1 MLKTYSSGA
10 RLTTLVEALIKT
22 KILVTIGPSSSSQE
36 VVESFVKEG
45 VSGVRINFSHGDPS
59 TWDSYVKS
67 LVEASEKYGQYPALM
82 GDLPGAQAR
91 IEVAEAFQVRKGEV
105 VPLLVRREGVEEKK
119 AILIKSAKLLE
130 KLDVGDVVLVDD
142 GRLKFIA
149 KDVSSEGAQLI
160 SLSDGVLGPRKTIVI
175 EGKEHEQS
183 FLTEKSIEILKYAV
197 SRGFT
202 YLMLSYVR
210 SRRDVRLVK
219 DVLRGIGGSDVGL
232 IAKVETRS
240 AYENLAGVIS
250 ESDAILIARGDL
262 GMHFGLEEIPG
273 IQNSITS
280 RVREVGKPVIVAT
293 QLMESMVNNPQ
304 PTRSEV
310 VDVVNCVKEGVDAV
324 LLTGET
330 AVGKYP
336 VEAVKW
342 LKKIISTAEKSLS
355 LPSEYR
361 RTVQADVRDKYTLGL
376 VLLAESLGAKLL
388 VYTVSG
394 SMPSRISKYRPQVEV
409 YAGTSSKPIVRKLSI
424 YYGINALLIN
434 DSKTYE
440 EGLKDLYGKL
450 LEMGVLS
457 YGDIVILTYGS
468 KDRLNNYLRIFEV
481 ISSATS
487 V

>member
-1 MLKTYSSGA
+1 M
-10 RLTTLVEALIKT
+10 IKT

-36 VVESFVKEG
+36 VIESFMKER

-67 LVEASEKYGQYPALM
+67 LLEASEKYEHYPALI
-82 GDLPGAQAR
+82 GDLPGAQVR
-91 IEVAEAFQVRKGEV
+91 VNVVEAFQVRKGDV
-105 VPLLVRREGVEEKK
+105 VPLLVRKEGVGEGK
-119 AILIKSAKLLE
+119 AILIESAKFFE

-160 SLSDGVLGPRKTIVI
+160 SLSDGVVGPRKTIVI
-175 EGKEHEQS
+175 EGKEHEQP

-197 SRGFT
+197 SRDFT

-210 SRRDVRLVK
+210 SWRDVKLVK
-219 DVLRGIGGSDVGL
+219 DVLRSIGGSNVGL

-240 AYENLAGVIS
+240 AYENLAEVIS
-250 ESDAILIARGDL
+250 ESDAVLIARGDL
-262 GMHFGLEEIPG
+262 GMHFGLEEIPS
-273 IQNSITS
+273 IQSSITLK
-280 RVREVGKPVIVAT
+280 VREAGKPVIVAT
-293 QLMESMVNNPQ
+293 QLMESMVSNPQ

-342 LKKIISTAEKSLS
+342 LKKIISTAERSLS
-355 LPSEYR
+355 LLSEYR
-361 RTVQADVRDKYTLGL
+361 KTAQADVRDRYTLGL

-388 VYTVSG
+388 VYTMSG
-394 SMPSRISKYRPQVEV
+394 TMPSRISKYRPQVEV
-409 YAGTSSKPIVRKLSI
+409 YAGASNKAIVKKLSI
-424 YYGINALLIN
+424 YYGINALSI
-434 DSKTYE
+434 DGSETYE
-440 EGLKDLYGKL
+440 EGLNNLYRKL
-450 LEMGVLS
+450 LETGVLS

-468 KDRLNNYLRIFEV
+468 KDRLNNYLRIFEI
-481 ISSATS
+481 ISST
-487 V
+487 

>member
-1 MLKTYSSGA
+1 M
-10 RLTTLVEALIKT
+10 IKT
-22 KILVTIGPSSSSQE
+22 KILVTMGPSSSSQD
-36 VVESFVKEG
+36 VVELFMKER
-45 VSGVRINFSHGDPS
+45 VSGIRINFSHGDPN
-59 TWDSYVKS
+59 TWDTYVKT
-67 LVEASEKYGQYPALM
+67 LIEASEKYGQYPALI

-91 IEVAEAFQVRKGEV
+91 IEVVEAFQVKKGEV
-105 VPLLVRREGVEEKK
+105 VPLLVRKEGIGEKK
-119 AILIKSAKLLE
+119 AILIESAKLLE

-160 SLSDGVLGPRKTIVI
+160 SLSDGVIGSRKTIVI
-175 EGKEHEQS
+175 EGKEHEQP

-197 SRGFT
+197 SKGFT

-210 SRRDVRLVK
+210 SQRDVRLVK
-219 DVLRGIGGSDVGL
+219 DVLRSIGGSDIGL
-232 IAKVETRS
+232 IAKIETRS
-240 AYENLAGVIS
+240 AYENLAEIVN
-250 ESDAILIARGDL
+250 EADAILIARGDL
-262 GMHFGLEEIPG
+262 GMHFGLEEIPS
-273 IQNSITS
+273 IQSYITL

-310 VDVVNCVKEGVDAV
+310 VDVMNCVKEGVDAV

-330 AVGKYP
+330 AIGKYP

-355 LPSEYR
+355 ISGDR
-361 RTVQADVRDKYTLGL
+361 KTAQADIREKYTLGL

-388 VYTVSG
+388 VYTMSG

-409 YAGTSSKPIVRKLSI
+409 YAGTSSKAIVKKLSI
-424 YYGINALLIN
+424 YYGINVLLIN

-440 EGLKDLYGKL
+440 EGLNNLYRKL
-450 LEMGVLS
+450 LEVGVLS

-481 ISSATS
+481 ISTSATS
-487 V
+487 I

>member
-1 MLKTYSSGA
+1 MK
-10 RLTTLVEALIKT
+10 ALIKT

-36 VVESFVKEG
+36 VVELFIKER
-45 VSGVRINFSHGDPS
+45 VSGIRINFSHGDPG
-59 TWDSYVKS
+59 TWDNYVKT
-67 LVEASEKYGQYPALM
+67 LTEVSEKYGQYPALI
-82 GDLPGAQAR
+82 GDLPGAQVR
-91 IEVAEAFQVRKGEV
+91 IGVTEAFQVRKGEV
-105 VPLLVRREGVEEKK
+105 VPLLVRKDKVGDRK
-119 AILIKSAKLLE
+119 AILIESAELLE
-130 KLDVGDVVLVDD
+130 KLDVGDVVLIDD

-149 KDVSSEGAQLI
+149 KEVSSEEAQLI
-160 SLSDGVLGPRKTIVI
+160 SLSDGVVGSRKTIVI
-175 EGKEHEQS
+175 EGKEHEQP

-197 SRGFT
+197 SRNFT

-210 SRRDVRLVK
+210 SQRDVRLVK
-219 DVLRGIGGSDVGL
+219 DVLRSIDGGNIGL
-232 IAKVETRS
+232 IAKIETRS
-240 AYENLAGVIS
+240 AYENLAEIVN
-250 ESDAILIARGDL
+250 EADAILIARGDL
-262 GMHFGLEEIPG
+262 GMHFGLEEIPS
-273 IQNSITS
+273 IQSSITL

-330 AVGKYP
+330 AIGKYP
-336 VEAVKW
+336 IEAVKW

-355 LPSEYR
+355 LSSEYR
-361 RTVQADVRDKYTLGL
+361 KTAQADVREKYTLGL

-388 VYTVSG
+388 VYTMSG

-409 YAGTSSKPIVRKLSI
+409 YAGTSSKAIVKKLSI
-424 YYGINALLIN
+424 YYGTNALLIN

-440 EGLKDLYGKL
+440 EGLNNLYRKL
-450 LEMGVLS
+450 LEIGVLS

-481 ISSATS
+481 ISSTTS
-487 V
+487 I